1 MPSTSQQSFFQ
12 VVRSLH
18 RDIGYLTAGLTVI
31 FALSGIAQIFRDSD
45 FLQVQKQETM
55 QVSPGL
61 SADALGPALRMREV
75 HVDRT
80 EGGVMYFR
88 GGSYEPATGKAVRTT
103 KSYVPPF
110 DRLAAFH
117 KSPSKSAVHWLTM
130 VYGAALLF
138 MALSS
143 FFMFRNGHAL
153 QRRGLLFAAIGFG
166 VALAVMFLVP
176 GGNG

>member
-45 FLQVQKQETM
+45 FLQVQKQEAV
-55 QVSPGL
+55 QLAPGL
-61 SADALGPALRMREV
+61 AADALGPALRMREV

-80 EGGVMYFR
+80 EGGVLYFR
-88 GGSYEPATGKAVRTT
+88 GGSYDPATGKAVRTT
-103 KSYVPPF
+103 KSYLPPF

-130 VYGAALLF
+130 IYAGALLF
-138 MALSS
+138 MGLSS
-143 FFMFRNGHAL
+143 FFMFRSGHAL
-153 QRRGLLFAAIGFG
+153 QRRGLVFAAIGLA
-166 VALAVMFLVP
+166 VALAVMFFAP
-176 GGNG
+176 AGNG